1 MSYNFDTIIEY
12 SNDFEFRQ
20 CLRKVF
26 NMKQQNDCKDIDS
39 ISNDEN
45 NYDANAVFDS
55 MNYVFSITKN
65 EPLFNQLYQN
75 AAAKMLSLDIN
86 IGLSVLYSYDYFR
99 VFHLCLRDFTNTDIV
114 FDLNNSNYIKLN
126 SDL

>member
-1 MSYNFDTIIEY
+1 
-12 SNDFEFRQ
+12 
-20 CLRKVF
+20 
-26 NMKQQNDCKDIDS
+26 
-39 ISNDEN
+39 
-45 NYDANAVFDS
+45 

-65 EPLFNQLYQN
+65 EPLFIQLYEK
-75 AAAKMLSLDIN
+75 AAAKMFSLDVN

>member
-1 MSYNFDTIIEY
+1 MSYNFDTDIEY

-45 NYDANAVFDS
+45 NYDANAVFAS

-99 VFHLCLRDFTNTDIV
+99 AFHLCLRDFTNTDIV
-114 FDLNNSNYIKLN
+114 FDSDNSNYIKLN
-126 SDL
+126 